1 MRPTTAGPVW
11 MPMPMRNGSGRSAA
25 SDTLSV
31 ATLRTI
37 SPAAARAWR
46 HPSSGPTS
54 SPNNAITPSPVYWL
68 ATPPERWMAPPTA
81 SKYRLRKKTTSY
93 GSRCSASRVKRRR
106 SAKTTTTSCSRPPW
120 ESPGGRPSAAVAVA
134 GNSGV
139 TPRSAV
145 GRSWQARRT
154 SCGMPRRR
162 STRLSVSSGGGWGR
176 AVWIRTRHV
185 EQRPVAD
192 EPALADPHERRRLRR
207 RERRASV
214 PEHLR
219 PHGRIA
225 GERGG
230 LASAVDEAENGQ
242 HRHQHHDA
250 QQPGRRARIPRAQL
264 DDRVQADHRVH
275 PRQAHDQHLPAAEVG
290 RERPERQ
297 RHARV
302 RVLDTVD
309 LPRDPR
315 ADDVGDEQR
324 RDRQPEHELRG
335 LPERHA
341 QRAALVERP
350 EGERHVRDQRAV
362 EQQRDERIAPQREE
376 VDAAGLHRVEG
387 DEAQRMIRQV
397 RRHIREQ
404 YEAGPEPDA
413 PCRGHY
419 KRS

>member
-1 MRPTTAGPVW
+1 MRHAE
-11 MPMPMRNGSGRSAA
+11 AA
-25 SDTLSV
+25 QH
-31 ATLRTI
+31 AALRL
-37 SPAAARAWR
+37 
-46 HPSSGPTS
+46 
-54 SPNNAITPSPVYWL
+54 V
-68 ATPPERWMAPPTA
+68 
-81 SKYRLRKKTTSY
+81 
-93 GSRCSASRVKRRR
+93 RRR
-106 SAKTTTTSCSRPPW
+106 L
-120 ESPGGRPSAAVAVA
+120 G
-134 GNSGV
+134 
-139 TPRSAV
+139 PRRV
-145 GRSWQARRT
+145 DPDPARRAAPAT
-154 SCGMPRRR
+154 AAHRGMRDACIPADLQHRESHGHDHAPAVRIGHADQTAPTLPHAAHA
-162 STRLSVSSGGGWGR
+162 TRDQHR
-176 AVWIRTRHV
+176 A
-185 EQRPVAD
+185 EQRRVAD
-192 EPALADPHERRRLRR
+192 EPALADPHEGCRLRR
-207 RERRASV
+207 RERRAPV

-275 PRQAHDQHLPAAEVG
+275 PREAHDQHLPAAEVG
-290 RERPERQ
+290 RERPQRQ
-297 RHARV
+297 RHAGI

-324 RDRQPEHELRG
+324 WDRQPERQLRG

-350 EGERHVRDQRAV
+350 EREHHVRDQRAV
-362 EQQRDERIAPQREE
+362 EQQREERIAPQREE

-413 PCRGHY
+413 PCRGHDKDPGGLY
-419 KRS
+419 PNGRTTRRQDRDRDGRWGGLDILHNNVGIESRQTLMDTTEHEWDRVMAVSLKSMLLATQAAVPALERRGGGAITCVSSVAAGSH